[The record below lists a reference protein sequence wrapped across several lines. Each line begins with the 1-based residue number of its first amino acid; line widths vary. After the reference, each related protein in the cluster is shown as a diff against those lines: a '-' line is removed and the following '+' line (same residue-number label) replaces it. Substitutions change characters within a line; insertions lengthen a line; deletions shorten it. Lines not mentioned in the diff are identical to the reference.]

1 MDVTAIAS
9 TWSAFA
15 ALRNDGSV
23 VTWGSGD
30 YGGDSSAVAK
40 QLDGTVDVTAIA
52 STRSA
57 FAALRTDGS
66 VVTWGAYSDGGNSSA
81 VAKQLDGTVDVT
93 AIASMSSAFAAL
105 RNDGSVV
112 TWGDSYYG
120 GDSSAVAKQLDGT
133 VDVTAIAST
142 SSAFAALRNDGSVVT
157 WGRDGYGGN
166 SSVVAKQLD
175 GTVDVTAIS
184 SNSFAFAALRNDGS
198 VVTWGSGDYGGDSS
212 AVAKQ
217 LDGTVDVT
225 AIASTG
231 YAFAALRNDGSVVT
245 WGDSNHGGDSSAVAD
260 KLTSG
265 VEVIASITTNEFYT
279 PPATDTPKPVKN
291 TAPTGTVEITGTA
304 KENETLTVAN
314 KIVDADG
321 LGTMNY
327 QWLSNGGAIIGAI
340 QPSYVLSQMDVGK
353 KISVV
358 ANYNDGLGKAESVTS
373 SAVTVA
379 NVNDLPKGS
388 VSISGTAAQGQ
399 TLIATN
405 TLSDADGLGVI
416 NYQWLSSGKVIK
428 GATDAAYSLTKTDLF
443 KKISVTASY
452 TDLQGTKESV
462 ASVETSAVALAINH
476 APTGAVLISGELK
489 QNRTVT
495 VSNNLADADGLGEIS
510 YQWYGDSVAIKDATQ
525 STYTLT
531 QADVYKTLSVKA
543 SYTDKLG
550 KLESVLGGVVQNE
563 NDKPEGNVTINGIAK
578 VGEILTAQN
587 TISDIDGLNGEFIY
601 QWKADGETF
610 AEGDAMTLTTA
621 EYGKTINVVAQYTDN
636 GGTIENVASVDTAK
650 VEWKNTLPSGYVI
663 VMGEAKTGT
672 ELSVLSTLAD
682 VDGLGEF
689 TYQWLSSDTPINN
702 ETKPTY
708 KLTLGDVGEQISVN
722 VQYVDGYKTL
732 ESVISAGTATI
743 QPSDFDGIPVVGS
756 KDGKIVG
763 TEKNDVLSAL
773 PTMNYWITALGG
785 NDVVSGSNGNDTLD
799 GGKGNDK
806 VLGGKGNDKL
816 IGWDGNDTLKGG
828 LGADTMQGGDGNDY
842 YFIDDAK
849 DVATE
854 SNKNAKLGGND
865 TIESTISY
873 TLDKNFENLVLAGEQ
888 NLNGTGNEF
897 SNQIIGNS
905 AENVLKG
912 EAGNDDISGYK
923 GVDILNGGDGEDVLD
938 GGEGADVLNGD
949 AGDDFLTGGEG
960 SDTLNGGDGEDVA
973 IFNSTQTDYDI
984 TNSKLADGGIQLAV
998 KYIGNGINEGTDIL
1012 TNIEMLKFGDD
1023 DLINVAEAL
1032 IDRDAPIFVSSTVNA
1047 TTLVLTYSDKDK
1059 LNKTTAPTTAFTVT
1073 NESVANPVIAA
1084 TVDESAKTITL
1095 TLTNPVKNA
1104 QVVTVA
1110 YNDPT
1115 TGDDAN
1121 AIQDVTGNDAV
1132 SFAAQTVT
1140 NNTPDTTPPIF
1151 ESAIVNGNTL
1161 VMTYSDT
1168 NLLSDRFAPL
1178 SAFSVMNNGVAN
1190 PVLFIT
1196 TDVNAKTVTLTL
1208 TNAVKNAQLVT
1219 LGYTDPTTSDDQNAI
1234 QDALGNDAQTI
1245 SRIATNNTPDIK
1257 PPVFASAMVQ
1267 NGNKLVLIYIE
1278 ANDLDATNI
1287 PPTSAFT
1294 VKTGGIENVVT
1305 GVTVDAK
1312 AKIVTLGLTQTVKD
1326 GQTVQFSYTDPSVS
1340 DDKNALQDVAGNDAI
1355 SVAEQKFVFSA
1366 SDMNPP
1372 VLTGLTLP
1380 KSIDLT
1386 KASQTVTF
1394 NANFIDDNSGVH
1406 SIRVDLNK
1414 SLGNYYYSNGSYYD
1428 SNQVGLD
1435 KTGNG
1440 SKTVSP
1446 SNEAGVFNVT
1456 NLYVKDFAGN
1466 EKTYSAADLSA
1477 LEIPTAF
1484 EVVKDTT
1491 APTLTSLTLPSTIDV
1506 TSSKQDATFSAKA
1519 ADDGTEV
1526 SSIYVYL
1533 DKNLAVSGT
1542 STNSFY
1548 FSGASGTKT
1557 STVQTY
1563 TQTGTF
1569 KISSVSVYDK
1579 AGNEKS
1585 YTSDDLKTLGFATS
1599 FEVTGKGEDKTPPV
1613 LTDLILPTKIDVTA
1627 GSKSVAFEAKV
1638 TDDNSGVSSVYVSFD
1653 KYLNSWSNYVSLNS
1667 TGKGSGSFDQYSNN
1681 GTYKITSVSVS
1692 DVVGNSKSYSTA
1704 DLESMGVKTSFEVSG
1719 AGKVKPIVVSDTQP
1733 PVLKSLTFPKI
1744 DVSAGD
1750 KKVTFEAK
1758 VTDDSSGVSSVT
1770 VNFDQKLSLPDGAV
1784 TSLNLGSVGTVTQ
1797 TVKNYSHSG
1806 TFNISS
1812 VLVSDKAGNT
1822 KTYSTSELSSLGI
1835 ATSFEVVN
1843 NTDSTPP
1850 VFASAIVSGNS
1861 LVMNYTEANSLNVV
1875 TAPASAFSVMKS
1887 GVINPVKTV
1896 SVDATANTI
1905 TLALT
1910 NKVEIGEA
1918 VTLSYT
1924 DATSGNDTNAI
1935 QDLAGNDA
1943 ASLVAIA
1950 LVGVSG

>member
-1 MDVTAIAS
+1 VDVTAIAS
-9 TWSAFA
+9 NYSSFA
-15 ALRNDGSV
+15 ALRADGSV
-23 VTWGSGD
+23 VTWG
-30 YGGDSSAVAK
+30 DS
-40 QLDGTVDVTAIA
+40 
-52 STRSA
+52 
-57 FAALRTDGS
+57 
-66 VVTWGAYSDGGNSSA
+66 YGGNSSA

-93 AIASMSSAFAAL
+93 DIASTNVAFAAL
-105 RNDGSVV
+105 RADGSVV
-112 TWGDSYYG
+112 TWGHSNFG
-120 GDSSAVAKQLDGT
+120 GNSSTVAKQLDGT
-133 VDVTAIAST
+133 VNVVSI
-142 SSAFAALRNDGSVVT
+142 SSNGAAFSALRVDGSVVT
-157 WGRDGYGGN
+157 WGN
-166 SSVVAKQLD
+166 S
-175 GTVDVTAIS
+175 
-184 SNSFAFAALRNDGS
+184 N
-198 VVTWGSGDYGGDSS
+198 Y
-212 AVAKQ
+212 
-217 LDGTVDVT
+217 
-225 AIASTG
+225 
-231 YAFAALRNDGSVVT
+231 
-245 WGDSNHGGDSSAVAD
+245 GGDSSAVAD

-265 VEVIASITTNEFYT
+265 VEVIASITTDEFYT
-279 PPATDTPKPVKN
+279 APTTDTPKPVEN
-291 TAPTGTVEITGTA
+291 TAPTGTVEIIGTA
-304 KENETLTVAN
+304 KENETLTVTN

-327 QWLSNGGAIIGAI
+327 QWLSDGGAIIGAI

-353 KISVV
+353 KISVA
-358 ANYNDGLGKAESVTS
+358 ANYNDGLGKAESVMS

-405 TLSDADGLGVI
+405 TLSDADGLGAI
-416 NYQWLSSGKVIK
+416 NYQWLSGGKVIK
-428 GATDAAYSLTKTDLF
+428 GATDAAYSLTKADLF

-495 VSNNLADADGLGEIS
+495 VSNNLADADGLGEVS

-543 SYTDKLG
+543 SYTNKLG

-578 VGEILTAQN
+578 VGEVLSAQN

-756 KDGKIVG
+756 KDGKIIG

-842 YFIDDAK
+842 YFIDDVK

-897 SNQIIGNS
+897 SNQIVGNS

-923 GVDILNGGDGEDVLD
+923 GVDILNGGEGEDVLD
-938 GGEGADVLNGD
+938 GGEGADVLNGN

-984 TNSKLADGGIQLAV
+984 TNSKLADGSIQLAV

-1023 DLINVAEAL
+1023 DLINVEEAL

-1059 LNKTTAPTTAFTVT
+1059 LNKITAPTTAFTVT

-1104 QVVTVA
+1104 QAVTVA
-1110 YNDPT
+1110 YTDPT

-1121 AIQDVTGNDAV
+1121 AIQDVTGNDAL

-1151 ESAIVNGNTL
+1151 ESAVVNGNTL

-1178 SAFSVMNNGVAN
+1178 SAFSVVNNGVAN
-1190 PVLFIT
+1190 PVLFTT

-1287 PPTSAFT
+1287 PPTSVFT

-1312 AKIVTLGLTQTVKD
+1312 AKTLTLGLTQTVKD
-1326 GQTVQFSYTDPSVS
+1326 GQTVQFSYTDSSTS

-1386 KASQTVTF
+1386 KSSQTATF

-1414 SLGNYYYSNGSYYD
+1414 SLGY
-1428 SNQVGLD
+1428 SNQVSLD
-1435 KTGNG
+1435 KTGVG
-1440 SKTVSP
+1440 SKTVST

-1519 ADDGTEV
+1519 ADDGTGV

-1585 YTSDDLKTLGFATS
+1585 YTSDDLKTLGLATS
-1599 FEVTGKGEDKTPPV
+1599 FDVTGKGEDKTLPV
-1613 LTDLILPTKIDVTA
+1613 LTDLTLPTKIDVTA
-1627 GSKSVAFEAKV
+1627 GSKSATFEAKV
-1638 TDDNSGVSSVYVSFD
+1638 TDNNSGVSSVYVNFD
-1653 KYLNSWSNYVSLNS
+1653 KSLNDSSYLSLGSSGKS
-1667 TGKGSGSFDQYSNN
+1667 TPNVQKYSDN
-1681 GTYKITSVSVS
+1681 GIYKITSVSVS
-1692 DVVGNSKSYSTA
+1692 DTAGNYKNYSSD
-1704 DLESMGVKTSFEVSG
+1704 DLTKLGFSTSFEVVG
-1719 AGKVKPIVVSDTQP
+1719 ATGKDVTP
-1733 PVLKSLTFPKI
+1733 PVLKSLIIPSKI
-1744 DVSAGD
+1744 DVSAGN
-1750 KKVTFEAK
+1750 KAVTFSAV
-1758 VTDDSSGVSSVT
+1758 VTDDGGVRSIT
-1770 VNFDQKLSLPDGAV
+1770 VNLDNNLSLSDGAY
-1784 TSLNLGSVGTVTQ
+1784 TALNLGTKGSLAQ
-1797 TVKNYSHSG
+1797 TVQSYSHSG
-1806 TFNISS
+1806 TFKITS
-1812 VLVSDKAGNT
+1812 VSVVDNSWNS
-1822 KTYSTSELSSLGI
+1822 KTYSASELASLGI

-1935 QDLAGNDA
+1935 QDVAGNDA